1 MNLKKTLHIL
11 AHGKDFPASFI
22 DQAKTL
28 LATLTGADASALA
41 GALAAVESE
50 GKEATPPDT
59 KGK

>member
-41 GALAAVESE
+41 GVLAAVESQAE
-50 GKEATPPDT
+50 TPTAPDT

>member
-11 AHGKDFPASFI
+11 AHGKDFPPSFI

-28 LATLTGADASALA
+28 LATLTGEDASTLAAALS
-41 GALAAVESE
+41 AVESQAE
-50 GKEATPPDT
+50 TTTAANT